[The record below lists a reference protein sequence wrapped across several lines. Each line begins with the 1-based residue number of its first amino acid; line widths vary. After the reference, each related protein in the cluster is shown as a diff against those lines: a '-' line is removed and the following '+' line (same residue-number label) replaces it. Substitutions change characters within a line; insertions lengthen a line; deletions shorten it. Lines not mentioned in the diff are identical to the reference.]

1 MSGALAMDCAELGA
15 TARRYEDWLDTLS
28 RSAPHAGWFVRMHAA
43 ACLANLRNPPDALL
57 ILADAIDE
65 TCDTIAMQ
73 PDRRTDLRHIATLLR
88 DQAPLRA
95 ALD

>member
-1 MSGALAMDCAELGA
+1 MSSAPAIDTTELSA
-15 TARRYEDWLDTLS
+15 TSRRYRDWLDTLS
-28 RSAPHAGWFVRMHAA
+28 RSAPRAGWFLRMHAA

-65 TCDTIAMQ
+65 MRDMLAMQ

-88 DQAPLRA
+88 DQAPQRA